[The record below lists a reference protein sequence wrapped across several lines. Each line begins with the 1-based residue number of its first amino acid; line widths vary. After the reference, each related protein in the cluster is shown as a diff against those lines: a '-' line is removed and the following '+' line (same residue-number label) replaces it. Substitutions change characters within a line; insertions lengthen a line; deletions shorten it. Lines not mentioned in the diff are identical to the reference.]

1 MTKDRLEQLEEFEM
15 VQYRMKAEGF
25 HYCFKHYSSF
35 DEIEDPKFHELRL
48 AYLAA
53 ADALAEYVDNKLNDL
68 NLEED
73 ED

>member
-1 MTKDRLEQLEEFEM
+1 MAKDKLEQLEDFEM
-15 VQYRMKAEGF
+15 VQYRMDAEGF

-35 DEIEDPKFHELRL
+35 DEIDDPKFHELRL

-53 ADALAEYVDNKLNDL
+53 ADSLAEYVDSKITNL

-73 ED
+73 DD